1 MTGSGDSKISSLS
14 AFWRCAD
21 VRTPQ
26 IDRHAQDAP
35 EEADVR
41 SLCPALWKRR
51 ATCIYRTRLLRTG
64 WKAETDTKLHL
75 DGLTLDTIWQNLI
88 VYIGDIT
95 LEPQRTLDE
104 QIQFDAEQEK
114 RTAEIERLEKLA
126 RKETQPRKKLELF
139 EKIQELKNGRN

>member
-1 MTGSGDSKISSLS
+1 MFGLPKSTDMHKMLPKKLMYDHFALRYGS
-14 AFWRCAD
+14 D
-21 VRTPQ
+21 VQ
-26 IDRHAQDAP
+26 LA
-35 EEADVR
+35 
-41 SLCPALWKRR
+41 
-51 ATCIYRTRLLRTG
+51 IYRTRLLRTG

-88 VYIGDIT
+88 VYIGGIT

-126 RKETQPRKKLELF
+126 RNETQPRKKLELF